1 MNYRGSRGGCVECE
15 SLHAIFDD
23 FYKLLGGKKKIKIR
37 KKYLSYGQLFNETL
51 KTQYLTTSTP
61 LN

>member
-23 FYKLLGGKKKIKIR
+23 FYKFLGGKKILKSEK
-37 KKYLSYGQLFNETL
+37 NTL
-51 KTQYLTTSTP
+51 VMGNYLTR
-61 LN
+61 L